1 MTTDYIF
8 YIIYAAIT
16 NFDVI
21 TIEDLVT
28 FVTFTKFLSNKC
40 KNIHNITFNI
50 FTNIG
55 PDDISILLIFQFLL
69 IF

>member
-8 YIIYAAIT
+8 YTIYATTT

-28 FVTFTKFLSNKC
+28 FMISTKMSTQLM
-40 KNIHNITFNI
+40 
-50 FTNIG
+50 
-55 PDDISILLIFQFLL
+55 
-69 IF
+69 